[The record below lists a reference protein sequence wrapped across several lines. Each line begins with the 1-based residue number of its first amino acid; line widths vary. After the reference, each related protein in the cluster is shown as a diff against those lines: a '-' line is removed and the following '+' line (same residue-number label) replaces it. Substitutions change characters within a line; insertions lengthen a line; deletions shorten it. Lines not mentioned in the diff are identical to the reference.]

1 MKVLKKVFSEQ
12 FFFFIYTVGRD
23 SRFTSVENTIG
34 NSPNALR
41 AKFLRSDGLFCFMD
55 SFVIFKFD
63 TFKNPFTSITNL
75 SKPYIQEIY
84 SVGTNKKMISIK
96 YGSRTSN

>member
-34 NSPNALR
+34 SSPNALR
-41 AKFLRSDGLFCFMD
+41 AKFLGRDELFCFMD
-55 SFVIFKFD
+55 SFVIFKFG
-63 TFKNPFTSITNL
+63 TFKNAFASITNL

-84 SVGTNKKMISIK
+84 PVGTNKKNYFHK
-96 YGSRTSN
+96 TWQLHK